1 MDPALLARLF
11 PIMKG
16 AFNYLWHLARK
27 DGSGVIHVDNSGSPE
42 YPGATS
48 VNDANYTLSLF
59 KWLAGAVI
67 EADNRLGLGDAI
79 VGKCQDVLQHLAP
92 YPTDGNGFMVG
103 AAFPFTQ
110 SHRHWSHLFM
120 IYPLFEY
127 TWENPAQATLA
138 ETSVNWWNGLSSAF
152 RGYSYVAGMT
162 FATMKG
168 DRTTALSKLNTFLN
182 GQPTANTMY
191 RETSPVI
198 ETPLFFARG
207 VQELMLMSHGGII
220 RVFPGAP
227 STWSDVAFDRFRAEG
242 AFLVSA
248 KRKAGVTKFVRV
260 ESLAG
265 EPCKVKHGMSG
276 TVKAWGARGFTVTD
290 LGGGVVQVDLQAGEA
305 AVLYTDA
312 TLPDLTVAPVALPDR
327 VNFWGVNTT
336 VAPAVAGS
344 DFFEAEAGALS
355 GAVAVRAAGAG
366 ASGDGWAEYVNASG
380 DAVSWTVPVAAS
392 GTYGLTFRQANA
404 SAAAIPLQIEVNGA
418 VINPALSFPVTAS
431 ATPWDVVSLDA
442 SLPAGS
448 ATITARATGSGGP
461 RLDNLEVIPR
471 GSTSVLLS
479 QGKPATASTTDTIG
493 GYPSKA
499 VDGDLTTR
507 WGASSSA
514 YPQWWRVD
522 LGATKTI
529 KRVDAAWFN
538 SASRAYK
545 YRIETSTDG
554 TTYTIAVDKTA
565 NTTYGDT
572 SNSFTATARY
582 VRMYITGATAGWASA
597 YEFKVFGY

>member
-1 MDPALLARLF
+1 M
-11 PIMKG
+11 I
-16 AFNYLWHLARK
+16 
-27 DGSGVIHVDNSGSPE
+27 
-42 YPGATS
+42 
-48 VNDANYTLSLF
+48 
-59 KWLAGAVI
+59 
-67 EADNRLGLGDAI
+67 
-79 VGKCQDVLQHLAP
+79 
-92 YPTDGNGFMVG
+92 G

-120 IYPLFEY
+120 IYPLFEH
-127 TWENPAQATLA
+127 TWENATQASLV
-138 ETSVNWWNGLSSAF
+138 ETSVNHWNSLSSAF
-152 RGYSYVAGMT
+152 RGYSWVAGMT

-168 DRTTALSKLNTFLN
+168 DRTTALGKLNTFLN
-182 GQPTANTMY
+182 GQPTPNTMY

-207 VQELMLMSHGGII
+207 VQELMLMSHNGVI

-248 KRKAGVTKFVRV
+248 KRKAGVTKLVRV

-265 EPCKVKHGMSG
+265 EPCRVKHGMSG
-276 TVKAWGARGFTVTD
+276 TVKAYGPRAFAVTD

-305 AVLYTDA
+305 AILYTDA
-312 TLPDLTVAPVALPDR
+312 ALPDLTIAPVAVPDR
-327 VNFWGVNTT
+327 VNFWGANTT

-344 DFFEAEAGALS
+344 DIFEAEAGVLA
-355 GAVAVRAAGAG
+355 GAVAVRATGAG
-366 ASGDGWAEYVNASG
+366 ASGDGWAEYVNLAG
-380 DAVSWTVPVAAS
+380 DAVSWSVPVATS
-392 GTYGLTFRQANA
+392 GTYGLAFRHANDGA
-404 SAAAIPLQIEVNGA
+404 TAIALQIEVNGTVVNA
-418 VINPALSFPVTAS
+418 ALGFPVTGSAS
-431 ATPWDVVSLDA
+431 RWDVVALDA
-442 SLPAGS
+442 ALPAG
-448 ATITARATGSGGP
+448 TVTVTARSTGSGGP

-471 GSTSVLLS
+471 GAALVLLS

-493 GYPSKA
+493 GYPVNA
-499 VDGDLTTR
+499 VDGNLSTR

-522 LGATKTI
+522 LGAIRTI

-554 TTYTIAVDKTA
+554 TNYTTAVNKTT

-572 SNSFTATARY
+572 SDSFTASARY

-597 YEFKVFGY
+597 YEFKVYGY